1 MITKEELK
9 RHPDKVSVLLHL
21 DFEHLGNL
29 DIYIAKDK
37 SRVDTTFNCSDAD
50 TVNLIKSNMEM
61 LKDTLAENG
70 YMFSANVCQTNPKQD
85 IVKEFLEQ
93 TAGSD
98 GKRPS
103 TGSINRY
110 AFDLRA

>member
-1 MITKEELK
+1 
-9 RHPDKVSVLLHL
+9 
-21 DFEHLGNL
+21 
-29 DIYIAKDK
+29 
-37 SRVDTTFNCSDAD
+37 
-50 TVNLIKSNMEM
+50 MEM

-70 YMFSANVCQTNPKQD
+70 YIFSANVCQTNPKQD